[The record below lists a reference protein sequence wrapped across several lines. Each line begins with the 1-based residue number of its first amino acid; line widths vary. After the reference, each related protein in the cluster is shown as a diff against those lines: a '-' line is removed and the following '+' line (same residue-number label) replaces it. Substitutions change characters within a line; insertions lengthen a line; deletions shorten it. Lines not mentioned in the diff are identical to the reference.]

1 MSWEKFIED
10 KIINYVTEEGHNY
23 ERACSNGAIFGLDG
37 SKWATSEKFPV
48 SADEVKAITK
58 FFNDHQAISLMI
70 AGKKYQVTCN
80 NQDSNSVYLKV
91 TGGGAC
97 VAKTNKAIV
106 IGTYDTNQKTK
117 IDKVEKTQNVGYC
130 NSAVENLQQYLIGIG
145 Y

>member
-97 VAKTNKAIV
+97 VAKQTKRLSLELMIQ
-106 IGTYDTNQKTK
+106 IKRQKLTK
-117 IDKVEKTQNVGYC
+117 
-130 NSAVENLQQYLIGIG
+130 
-145 Y
+145 